1 MQMGDVYSVEL
12 PGTNGHEQ
20 MGTRPAI
27 IVQTKKHQRNL
38 PTILV
43 VPLASKLRAASFPFT
58 FTISPDKSNGL
69 AAASV
74 ALVFR
79 LRAIDQKRLCRRIG
93 KLGQTHLTEL
103 RKQRE
108 EILELA

>member
-58 FTISPDKSNGL
+58 FTISHDKSNGL
-69 AAASV
+69 AAA